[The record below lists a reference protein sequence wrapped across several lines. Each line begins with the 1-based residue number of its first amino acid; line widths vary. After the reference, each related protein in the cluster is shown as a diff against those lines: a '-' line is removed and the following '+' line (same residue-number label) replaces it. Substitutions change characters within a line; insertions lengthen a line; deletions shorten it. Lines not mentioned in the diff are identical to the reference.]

1 MRYTPASEASL
12 SDPVLSTGNGQSKPS
27 GVGYLL
33 TVDHD
38 GTRQRWQRR
47 QCPQNAANVGYEIR
61 KSGTDHLSDK
71 CNCSLW
77 CRHEGGF
84 AFRKPISGDDQWIE
98 LSSQHSA
105 LISKMFVKS
114 LRSLYPHS

>member
-1 MRYTPASEASL
+1 MRYTPASEAFL
-12 SDPVLSTGNGQSKPS
+12 SDPVLSTGNGQSKS
-27 GVGYLL
+27 FVAECLL

-47 QCPQNAANVGYEIR
+47 QCPKNAADVGYEVR
-61 KSGTDHLSDK
+61 KSGTYHLSYK

-77 CRHEGGF
+77 CRHESGS

-98 LSSQHSA
+98 L
-105 LISKMFVKS
+105 
-114 LRSLYPHS
+114 